1 MLVLKKGGDFMYYST
16 GGFDIMFTIVPLI
29 VFCGFCFV
37 FGTMIFSGVR
47 YLNDKSKPMQ
57 TERAR
62 VISKRTN
69 VSRHHHHGVND
80 HVHHSTSTTYYVTF
94 EFLSGQRMEL
104 KVPANQFGYMVEG
117 DDGILQFQ
125 GQLFNSFE
133 RVPKL

>member
-1 MLVLKKGGDFMYYST
+1 MYNDPFFNSS
-16 GGFDIMFTIVPLI
+16 GFDAMFTIIPLI
-29 VFCGFCFV
+29 VFCGFCFII
-37 FGTMIFSGVR
+37 GTMIFGGIS
-47 YLNDKSKPMQ
+47 YLNDKSKPIQ
-57 TERAR
+57 TERAK
-62 VISKRTN
+62 VIAKRTN
-69 VSRHHHHGVND
+69 VRRHHHND
-80 HVHHSTSTTYYVTF
+80 HHSTSSSYYVTF

>member
-1 MLVLKKGGDFMYYST
+1 MYNDPFFDS
-16 GGFDIMFTIVPLI
+16 GGFDFMFTIIPLI

-37 FGTMIFSGVR
+37 FGSIIFSGVR
-47 YLNDKSKPMQ
+47 YLNDKSKPIQ
-57 TERAR
+57 TERAK
-62 VISKRTN
+62 VIAKRTN
-69 VSRHHHHGVND
+69 VRRHHHNN
-80 HVHHSTSTTYYVTF
+80 HHSTSSSYYVTF

-104 KVPANQFGYMVEG
+104 KVPGNQFGYMVEG